1 MTSQTLRK
9 VQSEL
14 LAELAPEK
22 SVDPLSRFPVE
33 LAEQTLGYLSFKQLM
48 NVCRVSKKWSTFIN
62 GSPNLWRNL
71 DLSQARRKV
80 KNAFVSRA
88 ISVGRL
94 KLKSATLGSLYDFHK
109 VIRALANSGT
119 LENLTLLDDHVLT
132 DDTSRD
138 FYRFNNL
145 KLLDFRGAVTHRRV
159 VRILQSLASTLEVVR
174 FQKLMFAP
182 HGTQLDLLP
191 IVEFPKLRTLEITMP
206 NFGIHLDASVFLFHK
221 NMPNLEKIKLHEYQP
236 AHSHDILEF
245 QELTQLTHLDLLL
258 DITRA
263 NKIKVPGTLKSLAIA
278 TWKPSHADFF
288 DDDPNYPPL
297 QWHLFH
303 LEELRICVADVPFHC
318 LGRVLRTDKEHS
330 EAPPALLRILSM
342 AKSNVGRDG
351 ALTTRLEA
359 GVDGIMHPRLAALE
373 RFSLEGCLDPDDNTM
388 SLIKEHV
395 PELRSLN
402 VSGSVVTGA
411 GIKALIE
418 LGYLKHLVAY
428 DCRNLGL
435 DAVEWARSAGVRV
448 EYGMTTN
455 LSGGKKVR
463 Y

>member
-1 MTSQTLRK
+1 M
-9 VQSEL
+9 
-14 LAELAPEK
+14 
-22 SVDPLSRFPVE
+22 DPLSRFPVE

-62 GSPNLWRNL
+62 GSPNLWRDL
-71 DLSQARRKV
+71 DLSHARRKV

-88 ISVGRL
+88 INVGRL
-94 KLKSATLGSLYDFHK
+94 KLKAATLGNLYDFHK

-119 LENLTLLDDHVLT
+119 LENLTLLDDHVIT

-138 FYRFNNL
+138 FHRFNNL
-145 KLLDFRGAVTHRRV
+145 KVLDFRGAVTHHARV
-159 VRILQSLASTLEVVR
+159 VRILQSLAPTLEVVR
-174 FQKLMFAP
+174 FERLMWVT
-182 HGTQLDLLP
+182 HGVQLGLLP
-191 IVEFPKLRTLEITMP
+191 AVEFPKLRTLEVSMP
-206 NFGIHLDASVFLFHK
+206 NFGPNLDAAVFLFHK
-221 NMPNLEKIKLHEYQP
+221 NMPNLEKIKLHQYQP
-236 AHSHDILEF
+236 AHSHDMLEF
-245 QELTQLTHLDLLL
+245 QELRQLTHLDLLL
-258 DITRA
+258 DITHA
-263 NKIKVPGTLKSLAIA
+263 NKIRVPGTLKSFAIA
-278 TWKPSHADFF
+278 TWKPSHANFF

-318 LGRVLRTDKEHS
+318 LGRVLRTDAAYS
-330 EAPPALLRILSM
+330 EAPPAPLRTLSM
-342 AKSNVGRDG
+342 AKSNVGKDG
-351 ALTTRLEA
+351 ALTTRLGA

-388 SLIKEHV
+388 SLIKSHV
-395 PELRSLN
+395 PRLRSLN
-402 VSGSVVTGA
+402 VSGSVATGA
-411 GIKALIE
+411 GIKSLIE

-428 DCRNLGL
+428 DCRYLGL